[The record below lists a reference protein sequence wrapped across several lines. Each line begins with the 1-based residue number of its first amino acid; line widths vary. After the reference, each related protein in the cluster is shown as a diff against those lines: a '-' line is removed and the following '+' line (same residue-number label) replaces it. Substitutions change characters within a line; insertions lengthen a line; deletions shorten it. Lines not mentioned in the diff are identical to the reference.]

1 MIQKKVS
8 QHLTPQLAQLA
19 RYVVKENYDF
29 GFATVDHETYNES
42 ELEKALHDNITALLL
57 EMGNG
62 FAFIGKQK
70 EIIVGGRTRR
80 IDLLFC
86 HIRLRCFVK
95 LVNGYISSDM
105 KPLSAA

>member
-1 MIQKKVS
+1 M
-8 QHLTPQLAQLA
+8 TPQLAQLA

-70 EIIVGGRTRR
+70 EINF
-80 IDLLFC
+80 LFC
-86 HIRLRCFVK
+86 ADLQGIAILATVLLK
-95 LVNGYISSDM
+95 LLGYY
-105 KPLSAA
+105 KQQKTFCTL